1 LHGQSFRRER
11 ETNRRTSGSP
21 DGRIGRKS
29 IGSVGHDPPTAGA
42 GRRRRADTLQSGAD
56 RRIVILMGLQTARLP
71 LRLITRLTALAGIVL
86 WLGVWPAAAQG
97 TPEQRAACEGDAM
110 RLCSEFGGDVQR
122 ITACMSQKRRYLS
135 PQCRPY
141 FTGKRRGR

>member
-1 LHGQSFRRER
+1 M
-11 ETNRRTSGSP
+11 
-21 DGRIGRKS
+21 D
-29 IGSVGHDPPTAGA
+29 
-42 GRRRRADTLQSGAD
+42 
-56 RRIVILMGLQTARLP
+56 MQTARLP
-71 LRLITRLTALAGIVL
+71 LRLIARLAALAGIVL

-110 RLCSEFGGDVQR
+110 RLCGQYGGDVQR
-122 ITACMSQKRRYLS
+122 ITACMSQHRRYLS